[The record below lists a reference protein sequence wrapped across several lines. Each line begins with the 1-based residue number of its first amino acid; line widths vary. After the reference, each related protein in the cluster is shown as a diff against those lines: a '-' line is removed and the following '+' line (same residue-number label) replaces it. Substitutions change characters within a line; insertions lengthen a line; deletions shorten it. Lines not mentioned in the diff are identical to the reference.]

1 MKPGGPGVRQADV
14 VIPIYA
20 DVALTRACIE
30 SVLGHT
36 GEALGT
42 LILVNDRSPDP
53 EMAPM
58 LRELRER
65 HPQVV
70 LLENEQNQGF
80 VGSANRGMAVRTRD
94 VVLLNSDTLVTGGW
108 LTELLDVAYSSDRIA
123 AVVPLSNNATICSVP
138 AFFAETK
145 MEALRGRELR
155 LEELRPRFS
164 ELPTG
169 VGFCLLLKD
178 MVLNMLGGLDPV
190 YGRGYNEENDWC
202 LRAQRNGMMVVR
214 ANRALVY
221 HLGSVSFGEER
232 NELERRN
239 ARILL
244 GRYPHYTRQ
253 VGDFSGTLE
262 AQVAA
267 HYVKRRLGRVSVC
280 IDGRHIL
287 GVRVNGTG
295 IYAAE
300 LVKALAAHTSLE
312 LSASVRTEEQREL
325 FQSLGIPLVE
335 GEKLLPGTQV
345 LHRPAQVFQPEEMR
359 FLLEAPAHSVI
370 TYQDLISYRAS
381 TAHPNYDIYRNYR
394 ALSFA
399 LLHAAQAV
407 IAISEHNRQEILSE
421 FHLPPERVHVVHHG
435 VDAET
440 FRARDEQ
447 GNRRVLESRGIHGP
461 FFLYAGSDHTHKN
474 LRLLVEGYQMF
485 RARWRGQTPPPSLVF
500 MGPCSQVRGALYRET
515 TWPEGVMY
523 LGLLPASEV
532 RVFFQEALAYVYP
545 TTYEG
550 FGLPVLEAMAAGTPV
565 LCSSLTSVPE
575 VAGEAGL
582 YLREFSPEEV
592 SRRLSELATDAGLRR
607 RLVEAGHQQ
616 VKRFTW
622 KETARRTEE
631 VYLSAI
637 DGTPEVSLRQKQA
650 FSTLF
655 ARSLDA
661 EARARAAEQRVHE
674 LEEKLALASLPG
686 FGLVEP
692 LVKAVARR
700 KAKRE

>member
-1 MKPGGPGVRQADV
+1 MYRRAPHPRRPG
-14 VIPIYA
+14 
-20 DVALTRACIE
+20 
-30 SVLGHT
+30 
-36 GEALGT
+36 
-42 LILVNDRSPDP
+42 
-53 EMAPM
+53 
-58 LRELRER
+58 ER
-65 HPQVV
+65 H
-70 LLENEQNQGF
+70 GH
-80 VGSANRGMAVRTRD
+80 
-94 VVLLNSDTLVTGGW
+94 
-108 LTELLDVAYSSDRIA
+108 
-123 AVVPLSNNATICSVP
+123 
-138 AFFAETK
+138 
-145 MEALRGRELR
+145 LRGRAGQGARGAHVVGAVGER
-155 LEELRPRFS
+155 AHGGAARA
-164 ELPTG
+164 LPVPG
-169 VGFCLLLKD
+169 NPPG
-178 MVLNMLGGLDPV
+178 
-190 YGRGYNEENDWC
+190 GRGEAAARHTGAAPAGAGVPARGD
-202 LRAQRNGMMVVR
+202 
-214 ANRALVY
+214 ALPA
-221 HLGSVSFGEER
+221 G
-232 NELERRN
+232 
-239 ARILL
+239 
-244 GRYPHYTRQ
+244 
-253 VGDFSGTLE
+253 
-262 AQVAA
+262 
-267 HYVKRRLGRVSVC
+267 
-280 IDGRHIL
+280 
-287 GVRVNGTG
+287 GTG
-295 IYAAE
+295 P
-300 LVKALAAHTSLE
+300 
-312 LSASVRTEEQREL
+312 
-325 FQSLGIPLVE
+325 LGHHLP
-335 GEKLLPGTQV
+335 GSDLLPGQHGPSQLRHLPELPGALV
-345 LHRPAQVFQPEEMR
+345 RLAARGAGGDRHLGAQPPGDPLRVP
-359 FLLEAPAHSVI
+359 P
-370 TYQDLISYRAS
+370 
-381 TAHPNYDIYRNYR
+381 
-394 ALSFA
+394 
-399 LLHAAQAV
+399 
-407 IAISEHNRQEILSE
+407 
-421 FHLPPERVHVVHHG
+421 PPERVHVVYHG